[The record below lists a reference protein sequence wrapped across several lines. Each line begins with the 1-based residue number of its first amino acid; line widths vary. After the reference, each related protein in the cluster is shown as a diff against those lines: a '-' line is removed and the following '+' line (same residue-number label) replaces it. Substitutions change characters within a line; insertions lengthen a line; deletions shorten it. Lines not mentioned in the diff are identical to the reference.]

1 MRIFFQGKNYMNES
15 DLVIVIALTFLG
27 FYMIF
32 EALGVLN
39 YYLNQRLSMRKKI
52 ELPWYMLFFIPYTGP
67 YKNAISPLKY
77 SLYLFV
83 FVMGL
88 LDDIIAIVL
97 IGLEVLLYF
106 CTDINLF
113 YMLIPEGV
121 FILVALISVIYVKV
135 KCKPDPLEKT
145 FVSWL

>member
-1 MRIFFQGKNYMNES
+1 MNES
-15 DLVIVIALTFLG
+15 DLVLVIVLTFLG
-27 FYMIF
+27 FYF
-32 EALGVLN
+32 VFGLLGELN

-52 ELPWYMLFFIPYTGP
+52 ELPWYVSFFIPYLGP
-67 YKNAISPLKY
+67 YKNAICHLKY
-77 SLYLFV
+77 SQYFFV

-88 LDDIIAIVL
+88 LDYIIAIIL

-121 FILVALISVIYVKV
+121 FALVALISGIYVKV

-145 FVSWL
+145 FVS